1 MTRDFLLKKPKM
13 KKSTSVDQN
22 KIKIVCDK
30 LCDRIEDLLDSFELE
45 YRPNS
50 KFVSMSCPIH
60 GGDNV
65 GALNLY
71 HTGDSYRGNWK
82 CRTHQCEEV
91 FKGSI
96 IGFIRGVLSHQKY
109 NWQKN
114 GDSTSSFQEA
124 LDYATQFLNVNIKD
138 IKISHTQKEKTR
150 FVSNATIL
158 ATSNIPTKKGIN
170 RHIIRKSLVIPSPY
184 FVSRGFHPEI
194 LDKYDV
200 GDCRVENKEM
210 SGRAVVPIYD
220 SAHQYM
226 VGCSGRT
233 IADQIKPKWRHSSDF
248 KAEENLYNFWFA
260 KDIVQETNEIILVE
274 SPGNVWKLEE
284 NGIHNSVATFG
295 AHLTDKQKMILD
307 TSGAMKLIVIMD
319 SDDAGEKAREQIDK
333 KCSRTYNIHHI
344 RLSKNDIAD
353 MTPEEINQEI
363 KAKI

>member
-1 MTRDFLLKKPKM
+1 M
-13 KKSTSVDQN
+13 KKSISVDQN
-22 KIKIVCDK
+22 KIKIVCDG
-30 LCDRIEDLLDSFELE
+30 LCDRIEELLDSFGLE
-45 YRPNS
+45 YRPNP

-60 GGDNV
+60 GGDNI

-71 HTGDSYRGNWK
+71 HIGDSYRGNWK

-109 NWQKN
+109 NWRKN
-114 GDSTSSFQEA
+114 GDSTCSFQEA
-124 LDYATQFLNVNIKD
+124 LEYATNFLNVD
-138 IKISHTQKEKTR
+138 IKNIRVSNTQKEKTR

-158 ATSNIPTKKGIN
+158 ATNNNQKKRGIS
-170 RHIIRKSLVIPSPY
+170 RGVIRKNLVIPSPY
-184 FVSRGFHPEI
+184 FISRGFDPAI
-194 LDKYDV
+194 LDRYDV
-200 GDCRVENKEM
+200 GDCKSENKEM

-220 SAHQYM
+220 SEYQYM

-233 IADQIKPKWRHSSDF
+233 TSNDIKPKWRHSSDF

-260 KDIVQETNEIILVE
+260 KDIIQKTNDIIIVE

-284 NGIHNSVATFG
+284 NSIHNAVATFG

-307 TSGAMKLIVIMD
+307 TSGAMRLIVIMD
-319 SDDAGEKAREQIDK
+319 SDDAGEKAREQIEK
-333 KCSRTYNIHHI
+333 KCSRTYNIQHI